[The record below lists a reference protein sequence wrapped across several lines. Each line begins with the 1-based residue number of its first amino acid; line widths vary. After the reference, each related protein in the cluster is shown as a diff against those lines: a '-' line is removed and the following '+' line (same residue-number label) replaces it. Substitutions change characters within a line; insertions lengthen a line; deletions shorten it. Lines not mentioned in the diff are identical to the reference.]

1 MRRVILA
8 VVSTITGLVF
18 LLGFKSHA
26 VTSSATPPAA
36 IGSRSLTAP
45 APSPSTAGS
54 GGSTAAGS
62 GGSTASQPATRS
74 VTGDPA
80 DTRYGPVQV
89 RITVTG
95 GRLTAV
101 TAVEYPV
108 GSPRDQ
114 EINAYAIPALAQEV
128 IAADSADVDLISGA
142 MFTSEGYLQSLQS
155 ALDKAK

>member
-26 VTSSATPPAA
+26 VTSPAA
-36 IGSRSLTAP
+36 IGSRSTTAP

-54 GGSTAAGS
+54 TGST
-62 GGSTASQPATRS
+62 TPQPATRT

-89 RITVTG
+89 RITMTG

-108 GSPRDQ
+108 DSPRDQ
-114 EINAYAIPALAQEV
+114 EINASAIPALAQEV

-142 MFTSEGYLQSLQS
+142 TFTSEGYLQSLQS

>member
-26 VTSSATPPAA
+26 VTSTATPPAA
-36 IGSRSLTAP
+36 IGSRSTTAP

-54 GGSTAAGS
+54 AGST
-62 GGSTASQPATRS
+62 TPQPATRT

-89 RITVTG
+89 RITMTG
-95 GRLTAV
+95 GRLAAV

-108 GSPRDQ
+108 DSPRDQ
-114 EINAYAIPALAQEV
+114 EINASAIPALAQEV

-142 MFTSEGYLQSLQS
+142 TFTSEGYLQSLQS